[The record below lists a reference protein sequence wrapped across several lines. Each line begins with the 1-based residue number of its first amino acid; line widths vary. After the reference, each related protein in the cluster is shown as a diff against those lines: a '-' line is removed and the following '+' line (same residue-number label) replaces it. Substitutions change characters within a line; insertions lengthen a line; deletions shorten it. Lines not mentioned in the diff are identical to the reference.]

1 MPHAPAPPA
10 RAPRVVVIDLL
21 DLADQLW
28 RGEVDTRRYHPFAH
42 HDALAEPAERTGFV
56 ASFANVTALRTDD
69 GLVLVDTGS
78 ALLSGAAH
86 DTVRRWADDAAHTV
100 VFTHGHID
108 HCFGVE
114 RYDADNAA
122 RGAAPCVVVAHAA
135 VPERFDRY
143 RATIG
148 YNTVI
153 NRRQFSI
160 LGDQFTWP
168 DEYRYPD
175 RTYRDRLDLDVGGER
190 IELHHA
196 RGETDDHT
204 WVWVPSRRVLC
215 SGDLFIWA
223 SPNCGN
229 PQKVQRYPS
238 DWAAAL
244 RTMADLDAAVLLPGH
259 GLPIVG
265 ADRVREAL
273 LDTARLLEHLHDA
286 TLELMNAGA
295 TLDDILHTVRAPDE
309 LLERP
314 YLRPVYD
321 EPEFVIHNVW
331 RLYGGWYDGNPAH
344 LKPASDAAVAAEDRV
359 VGGRRGAAR
368 GAGAGARRR
377 GRAAPRWARGA
388 VGRRCRARR
397 SRGAPGPRRGVRAPR
412 RRRVVDDGE
421 GRVRV
426 GGPRAR
432 ARSATPDHRR
442 RSPP

>member
-1 MPHAPAPPA
+1 M
-10 RAPRVVVIDLL
+10 VTDLL
-21 DLADQLW
+21 ALADQLW
-28 RGEVDTRRYHPFAH
+28 RGELDTREHHPFAH
-42 HDALAEPAERTGFV
+42 HDALAEPADRTGFV
-56 ASFANVTALRTDD
+56 ASFANVTALRTDE

-78 ALLSGAAH
+78 SLLSGAAH
-86 DTVRRWADDAAHTV
+86 DTIRRWSDDPASTV

-108 HCFGVE
+108 HCFGVD

-122 RGAAPCVVVAHAA
+122 RGAAPCTVVAHEA

-143 RATIG
+143 RATRG

-153 NRRQFSI
+153 NRRQFSF

-168 DEYRYPD
+168 SEYRYPD
-175 RTYRDRLDLDVGGER
+175 RTYRRRLDLDVGGER
-190 IELHHA
+190 LELHHA

-238 DWAAAL
+238 DWAVAL
-244 RTMADLDAAVLLPGH
+244 RTMAALDAAVLLPGH

-286 TLELMNAGA
+286 TLEMMNAGA
-295 TLDDILHTVRAPDE
+295 TLDDILHTVRAPAA

-344 LKPASDAAVAAEDRV
+344 LKPASDAAVAAEV
-359 VGGRRGAAR
+359 ASLAGGPGRLAAR
-368 GAGAGARRR
+368 ARELAAAGDLRLAGHVAQWAVD
-377 GRAAPRWARGA
+377 AAP
-388 VGRRCRARR
+388 
-397 SRGAPGPRRGVRAPR
+397 
-412 RRRVVDDGE
+412 DDPE
-421 GRVRV
+421 VH
-426 GGPRAR
+426 RAR
-432 ARSATPDHRR
+432 AEVYERRVEDATSTMAKGVFGWTARTSRGVSDR
-442 RSPP
+442 